1 MIRRLGHKLYSNAYL
16 LLALTALFWAG
27 NFVVGRGVH
36 SHVPPIAL
44 AWARWMLA
52 TAIVLPFAVPH
63 LRREWTAVRANLPIL
78 VFLGAAGAGVFNT
91 IAYFSLNYTTALNA
105 VVMQSSAPVL
115 IVLAGLI
122 LFGERVRPLQAL
134 GIAVSLAGVLTMVAR
149 GDLSVLAGL
158 SLNKGDIGLL
168 VAMATWAIYTAFLR
182 KRPLIHWLSF
192 TAVTFGVAAALNTP
206 LMIAEHLSGWQLQ
219 LDLDTVL
226 AIAYVS
232 VFPSVLSYIFYNRG
246 VELIGAN
253 RAGVFMHLVPFYGAA
268 LAILLLGEQPQL
280 YHGVG
285 IALILSGVAIAARR
299 A

>member
-1 MIRRLGHKLYSNAYL
+1 MFHRLADALYSNAYL

-36 SHVPPIAL
+36 GHVPPIAL

-63 LRREWTAVRANLPIL
+63 LRREWRAIRANLPIL

-115 IVLAGLI
+115 IVLAGLV

-149 GDLSVLAGL
+149 GDLSILMGL
-158 SLNKGDIGLL
+158 TLNKGDIGLL

-206 LMIAEHLSGWQLQ
+206 LMIAEHLSGWRLQ
-219 LDLDTVL
+219 LDRDTVL

-280 YHGVG
+280 YHGAG
-285 IALILSGVAIAARR
+285 IALILSGVALAARR
-299 A
+299 G

>member
-36 SHVPPIAL
+36 GHVPPIAL

>member
-36 SHVPPIAL
+36 GHVPPIAL

-63 LRREWTAVRANLPIL
+63 LRREWSAVRANLPIL

-149 GDLSVLAGL
+149 GDLSVLADL

-285 IALILSGVAIAARR
+285 IALILSGVALAARR